1 MVRAGFPLLL
11 RRVVVV
17 APDVPTSLFFVVAL
31 APIVSVAFG
40 INLRIFALIVKVVG
54 SGIKLCRIC
63 VLDIVEVSGELAF
76 IPGDV
81 HVGEN
86 A

>member
-31 APIVSVAFG
+31 APIFSVAFG
-40 INLRIFALIVKVVG
+40 ISLLIVLIVEVVG
-54 SGIKLCRIC
+54 SGIKTCRLC
-63 VLDIVEVSGELAF
+63 VLDAVEVSGELTF

-81 HVGEN
+81 HVGEQ
-86 A
+86 AF